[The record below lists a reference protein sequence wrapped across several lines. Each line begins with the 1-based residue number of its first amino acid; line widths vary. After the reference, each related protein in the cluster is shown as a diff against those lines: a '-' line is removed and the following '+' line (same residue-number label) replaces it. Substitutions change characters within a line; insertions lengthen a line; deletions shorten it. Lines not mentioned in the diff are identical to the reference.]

1 MSTFSK
7 DRVAEVLNQVTANGT
22 GFLNDDPG
30 SRKKL
35 LASARELIAVAE
47 SPVESLLWSIWAQV

>member
-7 DRVAEVLNQVTANGT
+7 DRVAEVLTQINFNGT
-22 GFLNDDPG
+22 QFLNDDPG
-30 SRKKL
+30 SREKL

>member
-7 DRVAEVLNQVTANGT
+7 DRVAEVLNQITANGT
-22 GFLNDDPG
+22 EFLNDDPG
-30 SRKKL
+30 AREKL

-47 SPVESLLWSIWAQV
+47 SPVESLLWNIWAQV